1 MIKVHP
7 HYRLYRSQRDS
18 AVKRGIDFQFTFEE
32 WNSWW
37 GDDIVNRGRKAGQ
50 LVMARIGDQGPYHPN
65 NVVKKACGDNVRE
78 ADRNYDKTWF
88 SHSEETKK
96 HLSDKL
102 KGRVDSEET
111 KLKKSL
117 AMKASHANRKLLKE
131 LQHG

>member
-7 HYRLYRSQRDS
+7 HFRLYRSQRDS
-18 AVKRGIDFQFTFEE
+18 AIKRGIDFQFTFEE

-50 LVMARIGDQGPYHPN
+50 LVMARIGDQGPYHPA

-88 SHSEETKK
+88 SHSEETK
-96 HLSDKL
+96 
-102 KGRVDSEET
+102 V
-111 KLKKSL
+111 KKSL
-117 AMKASHANRKLLKE
+117 AMKQSHANRKLLKE

>member
-18 AVKRGIDFQFTFEE
+18 SRKRGIDFHFSFEE

-37 GDDIVNRGRKAGQ
+37 GDDIVNRGRKSGQ
-50 LVMARIGDQGPYHPN
+50 LVMARIGDQGPYHPD

-78 ADRNYDKTWF
+78 AYRNYDKSNF
-88 SHSEETKK
+88 HHSEETKK
-96 HLSDKL
+96 HLSKKL

-117 AMKASHANRKLLKE
+117 SMKISHANRKSLKE
-131 LQHG
+131 MNNG